1 MFSATYLKIVK
12 KPIQDRSIRDAI
24 YLHCFDAL
32 LNGASEEALEG
43 IKKDLS
49 RKLMIGMF
57 TINVY
62 CNQAIIDFN
71 IDFEKEVYDGHF

>member
-1 MFSATYLKIVK
+1 MYDGNYQRILSEPKR
-12 KPIQDRSIRDAI
+12 DRSIRDFI
-24 YLHCFDAL
+24 YLYCFDAL
-32 LNGASEEALEG
+32 LNGASEDDLFS

-49 RKLMIGMF
+49 KALGIGMF

-71 IDFEKEVYDGHF
+71 REDE